1 MIDRPDNGTNTGLFG
16 QWGTPA
22 PGGNMGADTPGPT
35 QPALFNFFPVVEEV
49 GFLFRRLVRRNYLG
63 APPGRSS
70 NHGAKGATTD
80 ETESGLFQGV
90 PTTTCCDP
98 I

>member
-1 MIDRPDNGTNTGLFG
+1 MAQTLGFSGNGAPRHLVGIWERTLPVPHNPRSLTSF
-16 QWGTPA
+16 QWW
-22 PGGNMGADTPGPT
+22 
-35 QPALFNFFPVVEEV
+35 EEV